1 MIITGDYEEV
11 AKMIADIKA
20 DNDSMADRLASLKGE
35 LGAIKDLKASKRSSL
50 LQKTIT
56 RWSVGPGCQV
66 TRSSY

>member
-35 LGAIKDLKASKRSSL
+35 LGAIKDL
-50 LQKTIT
+50 
-56 RWSVGPGCQV
+56 
-66 TRSSY
+66 